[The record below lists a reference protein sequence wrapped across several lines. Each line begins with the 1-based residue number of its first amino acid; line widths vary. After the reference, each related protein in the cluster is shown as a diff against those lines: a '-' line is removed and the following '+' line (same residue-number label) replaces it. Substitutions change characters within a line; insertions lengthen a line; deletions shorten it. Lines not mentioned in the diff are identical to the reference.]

1 LIRFSIAQT
10 GATFCFMKVEKRRRP
25 AGFLEDLYAD
35 GARVVAM
42 PTPPRIDRKKVGDFV
57 TCFNQALSGFD
68 PAAVESLRTVP
79 SELLERLKTT
89 GVFGLMVPK
98 EYGGRGFN
106 LTEYLLAIE
115 ELSGVDLSIALI
127 PLAHTSIGIKGILLF
142 GTDDQKQRY
151 LPRAASGQMIFGYAL
166 TEPETG
172 SDAQHIRTSARLADD
187 GASYVLDGT
196 KTFITNANY
205 AGAFTV
211 FAQMDPSE
219 PGVMGAFIVE
229 RGWTGVS
236 VGPDMP
242 KMGLSASSTATVM
255 LRGVKVPREN
265 LLGQPGDGFKI
276 AMTILNYGRLGLGAG
291 SAGGIARSLED
302 MDRRSVSR
310 KQFGVSIRQFDL
322 IKEKLANAR
331 AHGLAASAMTYLTAA
346 MLEQDSLANVAIES
360 SHCKLYGTT
369 RCWDTLY
376 DAQQVAGGSGYLSTQ
391 PYEKRLR
398 DFRVTTI
405 FEGTT
410 EIHSIYP
417 ALTAFRAA
425 GKSLKGRGL
434 VARVAFL
441 RRLLRP
447 RLRQVLREKAPEF
460 RLALRCATDSEKLF
474 RRLFVSG
481 LRRYGAKIVEHE
493 LYLRRMTELSLS
505 AFWLLAA
512 VWYLK
517 ARYAEGAHRPE
528 ELLSLG
534 WLVEEAKKVQQQS
547 GRPGRFA
554 SDRLEDLVRRM
565 TAKK

>member
-1 LIRFSIAQT
+1 MRPQP
-10 GATFCFMKVEKRRRP
+10 RRP
-25 AGFLEDLYAD
+25 QTGFLEDLYTNGTGPWQALPASSPVD
-35 GARVVAM
+35 Q
-42 PTPPRIDRKKVGDFV
+42 KKVGEFV

-68 PAAVESLRTVP
+68 PAAVEARHAVP
-79 SELLERLKTT
+79 PELFQRLKST
-89 GVFGLMVPK
+89 GVFGLMIPK
-98 EYGGRGFN
+98 KHGGLGFT

-115 ELSGVDLSIALI
+115 ALSGVDLSIALI

-151 LPRAASGQMIFGYAL
+151 LPRAATGELIFAYAL

-172 SDAQHIRTSARLADD
+172 SDAQHIRTMARPADD
-187 GASYVLDGT
+187 GAGYILDGT

-211 FAQMDPSE
+211 FAQMDPE
-219 PGVMGAFIVE
+219 KPGSMGAFIVE
-229 RGWTGVS
+229 RDWAGVS

-242 KMGLSASSTATVM
+242 KMGLSASSTAAVM

-265 LLGQPGDGFKI
+265 LIGEPGDGFKI

-302 MDRRSVSR
+302 MDRRTESR
-310 KQFGVSIRQFDL
+310 KQFGVPINQFDL
-322 IKEKLANAR
+322 IREKLANAR

-346 MLEQDSLANVAIES
+346 MLEREPLASVAIES

-425 GKSLKGRGL
+425 GKAISGRTPL
-434 VARVAFL
+434 ARLLFL
-441 RRLLRP
+441 RKLMRTRLGAA
-447 RLRQVLREKAPEF
+447 LREKAPEF
-460 RLALRCATDSEKLF
+460 CVALECAETSERLF
-474 RRLFVSG
+474 RRLMVAG
-481 LRRYGAKIVEHE
+481 MRRYGAKIVEHE

-505 AFWLLAA
+505 AYWLLAS
-512 VWYLK
+512 VWLLK
-517 ARYAEGAHRPE
+517 ARNSDGKYPQQ
-528 ELLSLG
+528 ELLALG
-534 WLVEEAKKVQQQS
+534 WLVEEAREVQELR
-547 GRPGRFA
+547 GRPGRSA
-554 SDRLEDLVRRM
+554 SDRHEDLVRRL
-565 TAKK
+565 AAEK